1 MRRVLI
7 VKTGRTVPAVL
18 ELRGDFEDLIPAAMG
33 LRREDVDVV
42 DVTRD
47 QALPAPDAEV
57 AAVVTG
63 SAAMVSKREPWSVR
77 TGEWLAEAA
86 QLGTPILGI
95 CYGHQLLADALG
107 GEVGVNP
114 RGREI
119 GTSEV
124 RLTEEGTR
132 DPLLGCL
139 RSPFVVQQTH
149 LESVLS
155 PPPGARVLAENDAD
169 PCQAF
174 VVGERVWGVQ
184 FHPELDA
191 AIIRQY
197 VEARRETIAQEGTDP
212 QTLLDAT
219 TDSDAGHTLLARF
232 ADLVR

>member
-18 ELRGDFEDLIPAAMG
+18 ESRGDFEDLIPAGMG
-33 LRREDVDVV
+33 LRREEVDVV

-47 QALPAPDAEV
+47 QPLPAPEADI

-63 SAAMVSKREPWSVR
+63 SAAMVTHREPWSVR

-86 QLGTPILGI
+86 RLGTPILGI

-107 GEVGVNP
+107 GEVDINP

-124 RLTEEGTR
+124 RLTDDGTR
-132 DPLLGCL
+132 DPLLGSL
-139 RSPFVVQQTH
+139 ESPFVVQQTH

-155 PPPGARVLAENDAD
+155 PPPGARILADNDAD
-169 PCQAF
+169 SCQAF
-174 VVGERVWGVQ
+174 VFGERAWGVQ
-184 FHPELDA
+184 FHPELDV
-191 AIIRQY
+191 AIIRHY
-197 VEARRETIAQEGTDP
+197 IEARRATIAQEGTDP
-212 QTLLDAT
+212 DTLLDAT
-219 TDSDAGHTLLARF
+219 RDSDAGHTLLARF
-232 ADLVR
+232 AELAR